1 MYPVSPIKIKK
12 KIKVELYRLKS
23 GLLGLFIRR
32 RYRNIRDFCLFVGYP
47 RSGHTLIASLLDA
60 HPDIMI
66 GMEWGVLTYV
76 RIGFKKKQLF
86 YSLERSSKLYSKKH
100 KNTWSGYSYHVPN
113 SWQGRY
119 RNLQVIG
126 DKFGGRTSQ
135 ILREWPDLLSR
146 LENELNIGIKL
157 VHVIRNP
164 YDTITTS
171 TIRFFQK
178 NIKKRTPIANDL
190 FPLITSFFERAATIN
205 NLKKEG
211 RFQIHDIYHEKF
223 LEDPKASLESI
234 LNFFSL
240 EADDEYYT
248 RCASIVNSEPK
259 KTRFNIDWTAD
270 LIDYVAVRMKG
281 FPFLDHYSYY
291 D

>member
-1 MYPVSPIKIKK
+1 
-12 KIKVELYRLKS
+12 
-23 GLLGLFIRR
+23 
-32 RYRNIRDFCLFVGYP
+32 
-47 RSGHTLIASLLDA
+47 
-60 HPDIMI
+60 
-66 GMEWGVLTYV
+66 
-76 RIGFKKKQLF
+76 
-86 YSLERSSKLYSKKH
+86 
-100 KNTWSGYSYHVPN
+100 
-113 SWQGRY
+113 
-119 RNLQVIG
+119 
-126 DKFGGRTSQ
+126 
-135 ILREWPDLLSR
+135 LSR